1 MTREKIERELDRL
14 TLELARVELMSEKQ
28 ACEFCNTDSKAEA
41 IEAYET
47 EIALFKMDLQEL
59 DEEDARASIEDNG
72 GLDPAFSSWSQ
83 VLGMFYNCKK

>member
-59 DEEDARASIEDNG
+59 EDEEAREESD

>member
-1 MTREKIERELDRL
+1 MTREKIEQELDRL
-14 TLELARVELMSEKQ
+14 TLELARVKNMTEQQ

-41 IEAYET
+41 VEAYET

-59 DEEDARASIEDNG
+59 EEEEAREESD

-83 VLGMFYNCKK
+83 VMGMFYKL

>member
-1 MTREKIERELDRL
+1 MTREKIERELDNL
-14 TLELARVELMSEKQ
+14 TSELEKIKTMSEQ
-28 ACEFCNTDSKAEA
+28 EACEFCNVDSKAEA

-59 DEEDARASIEDNG
+59 DEEEAREESD